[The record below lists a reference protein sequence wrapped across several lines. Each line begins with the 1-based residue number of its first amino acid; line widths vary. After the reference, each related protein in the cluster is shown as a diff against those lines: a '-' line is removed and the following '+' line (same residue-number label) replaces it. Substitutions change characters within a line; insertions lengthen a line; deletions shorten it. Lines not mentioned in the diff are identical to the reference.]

1 MQELLS
7 FWFVSSAPRALAAYR
22 RTIAGFEANLAVATT
37 AKNLGKPL
45 FQDYTFQGRIIGF
58 GFRILRIVF
67 GSLLYILI
75 GVLFATLYLIWL
87 GFPLFCV
94 VSLVGSFF
102 APPISSDSQPQVL
115 EDTWKP

>member
-7 FWFVSSAPRALAAYR
+7 FWFISSAPRALAAYR

-45 FQDYTFQGRIIGF
+45 FQDYTFQGRVIGF

-67 GSLLYILI
+67 GSLLYVMI
-75 GVLFATLYLIWL
+75 GILFAIAYLAWL
-87 GFPLFCV
+87 GFPLFCI
-94 VSLVGSFF
+94 VSLVGSFV
-102 APPISSDSQPQVL
+102 APPLSASSQQQQI
-115 EDTWKP
+115 EDTWRP